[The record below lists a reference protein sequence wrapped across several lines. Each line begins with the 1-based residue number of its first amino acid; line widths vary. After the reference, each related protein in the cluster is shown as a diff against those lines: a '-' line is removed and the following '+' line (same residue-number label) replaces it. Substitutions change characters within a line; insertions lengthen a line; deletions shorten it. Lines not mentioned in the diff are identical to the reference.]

1 MRKSK
6 YNSSGSGPKPSL
18 GRGKP
23 HGLARPTSAKSGEGV
38 HASRGSSP
46 KAARPGGTT
55 KAPKGG
61 GSGSVARPGGAQSI
75 SR

>member
-6 YNSSGSGPKPSL
+6 YNSSGSGPKPPV

-23 HGLARPTSAKSGEGV
+23 HGLARPG
-38 HASRGSSP
+38 HANNKPAAGYSTPP

-61 GSGSVARPGGAQSI
+61 GVGSIARPGGAQSCG
-75 SR
+75 